1 MNVLCEKKETDL
13 NVSSTLEANNIA
25 LAAASSSN
33 TSVPSSTSSPSPMK
47 RSAPEY
53 EPTDADDDVDTL
65 KRSKRTL
72 SSSSTHSTLS
82 NPDGNQVEEITNGED
97 EISKNELESV
107 TSDPTSNYD
116 PSPLPSSSQIDDDE
130 DSSEMLYRLASMK
143 SISSNQRIIIIKCI
157 AVIVCLIL
165 GMDIDDETSQSADD
179 NSFRGVPIENLTNI
193 LQNAPRLSNM
203 EHIMDTN
210 HTFMMKPYKYNVNNP
225 TEPKPNNVRYIDKWD
240 FDHIKMPCSETI
252 EHCTGRD
259 WQILCLE
266 QLLNEVCKIY
276 TPEDRAHF
284 LSDVLLNI
292 ITLALKVNEIC
303 GQVKIYTKKRLLV
316 NMFYSVAA
324 TLIEN
329 CIFFG
334 SRHGSSPWK
343 LEKLKSILHY
353 FTRITQKM
361 PIGVLSF
368 RRYCLPKS
376 CTPEWGNS
384 SNTLCKIH
392 LTKNKTIEDMHGFLQ
407 VDFANKYIGGGVM
420 NHGCVQEEIRF
431 VICPEMLLSLLLC
444 EVMEPQECIFLTGCE
459 RFSSYKGY
467 STTYKWLDNYDDP
480 TPRDEWGRRLCH
492 VVAIDAI
499 CFNNPAMQWN
509 GKYVRR
515 ELLKAYSAFRVP
527 AGEKK
532 LLEGNVAGIATGNW
546 GCGAF
551 RGDKQL
557 KAIIQLMAAS
567 EAERPLIYITYHDR
581 VLVDTFSKL
590 YDYLIQKDARVKDLY
605 KYLAEYSQIETN
617 LDIFDYILTTPMA
630 SEKLVTTNKN
640 TTNNTTSDETN
651 IESSTITTKQNDDK
665 DS

>member
-1 MNVLCEKKETDL
+1 
-13 NVSSTLEANNIA
+13 
-25 LAAASSSN
+25 
-33 TSVPSSTSSPSPMK
+33 
-47 RSAPEY
+47 
-53 EPTDADDDVDTL
+53 PTDADDDVDTL

-97 EISKNELESV
+97 EMLVYNSNKMTSNNKMYIFICLDLKMLESDKLESV
-107 TSDPTSNYD
+107 TSDPTSKYD

-259 WQILCLE
+259 WQILYLE
-266 QLLNEVCKIY
+266 QLLNEVYKIY
-276 TPEDRAHF
+276 SSEDRAHF

-303 GQVKIYTKKRLLV
+303 GQI
-316 NMFYSVAA
+316 
-324 TLIEN
+324 
-329 CIFFG
+329 
-334 SRHGSSPWK
+334 
-343 LEKLKSILHY
+343 
-353 FTRITQKM
+353 
-361 PIGVLSF
+361 
-368 RRYCLPKS
+368 
-376 CTPEWGNS
+376 
-384 SNTLCKIH
+384 
-392 LTKNKTIEDMHGFLQ
+392 
-407 VDFANKYIGGGVM
+407 DFANKYIGGEVM

-444 EVMEPQECIFLTGCE
+444 EVMEPQECIFLTG
-459 RFSSYKGY
+459 Y
-467 STTYKWLDNYDDP
+467 STTYKWLGNYDDQ

-515 ELLKAYSAFRVP
+515 ELLKAYSAFRVL

-532 LLEGNVAGIATGNW
+532 LLEGNVVGIATRNW
-546 GCGAF
+546 GCDAF

-557 KAIIQLMAAS
+557 KTIIQLMAAS
-567 EAERPLIYITYHDR
+567 EAERSLIYITYDDR

-617 LDIFDYILTTPMA
+617 LNIFDYIMTTLMA
-630 SEKLVTTNKN
+630 IEKLVTTNKN